1 MKKEIKEVFQYIGV
15 FIILMII
22 PFLIDMF
29 FMGIFKISISS
40 NISCAVFSALGL
52 LEGII
57 VISYSLLRD
66 ILQEIKNLL
75 IYLIKK

>member
-22 PFLIDMF
+22 PFSIDMF
-29 FMGIFKISISS
+29 FMGILKISISS
-40 NISCAVFSALGL
+40 NISCAVSCALVL
-52 LEGII
+52 LEVII